1 MFALDFSPGREMP
14 ATETSMVGKVRRK
27 ERGREVDR
35 RGRGRDRPREGG
47 SAGSTGLD
55 REKRLP
61 IFEEDRSETR
71 RKVE

>member
-1 MFALDFSPGREMP
+1 MG
-14 ATETSMVGKVRRK
+14 GKVRRK